1 MNRFAGAFLVP
12 GRDLL
17 AKVGARRRRVTYYEI
32 ARLKHS
38 YGVSAA
44 AMLVRLGQV
53 GVLNASA
60 VRRAFATFA
69 RSWRT
74 TEPEPMGDE
83 QGFGA
88 FEKPQRFR
96 RLVWRAVG
104 EELISPVRGA
114 ALLGEPL
121 EVVEWQVSGP
131 GVG

>member
-1 MNRFAGAFLVP
+1 
-12 GRDLL
+12 
-17 AKVGARRRRVTYYEI
+17 
-32 ARLKHS
+32 
-38 YGVSAA
+38 
-44 AMLVRLGQV
+44 
-53 GVLNASA
+53 
-60 VRRAFATFA
+60 
-69 RSWRT
+69 
-74 TEPEPMGDE
+74 MGGE
-83 QGFGA
+83 QRFGA

>member
-1 MNRFAGAFLVP
+1 
-12 GRDLL
+12 
-17 AKVGARRRRVTYYEI
+17 
-32 ARLKHS
+32 
-38 YGVSAA
+38 
-44 AMLVRLGQV
+44 
-53 GVLNASA
+53 
-60 VRRAFATFA
+60 
-69 RSWRT
+69 
-74 TEPEPMGDE
+74 MGGE